1 MKKRLED
8 MDEQELR
15 HVLNTIGHVLTETV
29 LELTEPVDKPKFCVL
44 LFDDPKT
51 SQYLSTCNRDD
62 MIKALKETVKRL
74 EGREGHASELN
85 HAGGACCR

>member
-15 HVLNTIGHVLTETV
+15 QVLNTIGHVLTETIS
-29 LELTEPVDKPKFCVL
+29 ELTETEGKPKFCVL

-62 MIKALKETVKRL
+62 MILALKESVKRL
-74 EGREGHASELN
+74 EGREDVL
-85 HAGGACCR
+85 R